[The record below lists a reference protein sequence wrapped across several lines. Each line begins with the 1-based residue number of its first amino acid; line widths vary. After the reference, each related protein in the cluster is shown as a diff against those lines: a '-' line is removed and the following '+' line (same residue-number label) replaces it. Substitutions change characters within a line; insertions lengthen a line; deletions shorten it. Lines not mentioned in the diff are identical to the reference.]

1 MKAKPVILIIAT
13 FIIGF
18 ILGMLTS
25 AQIRYHKLNPVRFY
39 FSEQRFRDGFYRI
52 IQPDEDQ
59 KSKIDVVLDK
69 YAKINSDL
77 QSSFRKEFDA
87 SMKQFRKEIDTYL
100 TKEQIARLREM
111 DERRQRM
118 IHHNRMI
125 HRNDSLDFRPGGRR
139 HYQDRPPEE
148 GEPFDHPHHM
158 PDMPDSVVN
167 K

>member
-1 MKAKPVILIIAT
+1 MKAKPVILIVAT

-25 AQIRYHKLNPVRFY
+25 AQIRYHKLNPVRFF

-52 IQPDEDQ
+52 IQPDDEQ
-59 KSKIDVVLDK
+59 KAKIDIVLDK

-100 TKEQIARLREM
+100 TREQIARLKEM
-111 DERRQRM
+111 EERRQKI
-118 IHHNRMI
+118 IHHNRM
-125 HRNDSLDFRPGGRR
+125 HRSDSSGYDPER
-139 HYQDRPPEE
+139 HGHYPDRPPEE
-148 GEPFDHPHHM
+148 GGPLGHPPRL
-158 PDMPDSVVN
+158 PDMPDSVIN